1 MDPEVD
7 SRSLPAQMLP
17 APGCVPRQTLERRGT
32 CGGGDAVSI
41 KKLIASG
48 NLNSTEASQLKQ
60 VWGRQDVGLSLRI
73 TQKWQC
79 A

>member
-7 SRSLPAQMLP
+7 CRTLPTQMLP
-17 APGCVPRQTLERRGT
+17 APGYVPRQTLERRGT

-41 KKLIASG
+41 KELIVSG
-48 NLNSTEASQLKQ
+48 NLNSTEASQLKL

-73 TQKWQC
+73 TQKWQR